1 VAELDAASD
10 ASGFELRRE
19 QLSQRLLQ
27 LLQANGWLGIRH
39 LAAGIPVILTNLTW
53 AIYGYGLI
61 FLILG
66 MGISMVFFCDVNG

>member
-10 ASGFELRRE
+10 ASCGFELRRE

-39 LAAGIPVILTNLTW
+39 LAEGIPV
-53 AIYGYGLI
+53 G
-61 FLILG
+61 
-66 MGISMVFFCDVNG
+66 